1 VLWEK
6 VNKLEGVIMNIGELL
21 RAERENKGLSLFDVE
36 EKTKIR
42 AKYLQALE
50 EENFEEIPGEAY
62 RIGFLRNYA
71 RFLDL
76 DPEPILNQ
84 YKAQYESKEADS
96 LHPLYEQSSKMVEPK
111 SDSYSSRTKLGF
123 ALIAIIIFT
132 AAFLFF
138 SLKNGEKPPI
148 QEQNPPVAEEE
159 QKEPEQPESP
169 LEPET
174 ITLEIV
180 GKQQCWTEV
189 RVDGSVQFSGHIYPG
204 DTKSFEAKDSIQLR
218 LGNAGGVD
226 LIYNGKKEPPPG
238 KAGEVVNKEYKR
250 SE

>member
-1 VLWEK
+1 
-6 VNKLEGVIMNIGELL
+6 MNIGEQL
-21 RAERENKGLSLFDVE
+21 RAERENKGLSLLDVE

-42 AKYLQALE
+42 VKYLQALE

-76 DPEPILNQ
+76 DPEPLLNQ
-84 YKAQYESKEADS
+84 YRAQYEKNEQDS
-96 LHPLYEQSSKMVEPK
+96 LQPLLEQRAKMVEPK
-111 SDSYSSRTKLGF
+111 SESFSSRTILGF

-132 AAFLFF
+132 AAFLYF
-138 SLKNGEKPPI
+138 SSDRENQPI

-159 QKEPEQPESP
+159 QKEPEQPESTAHP
-169 LEPET
+169 DT

-189 RVDGSVQFSGHIYPG
+189 KVDGSVQFSGHIYPG
-204 DTKSFEAKDSIQLR
+204 DTKKFEAKDSIQLR

-226 LIYNGKKEPPPG
+226 LIYNGEKQPPAG

-250 SE
+250 NE

>member
-1 VLWEK
+1 
-6 VNKLEGVIMNIGELL
+6 MNIGDLL

-42 AKYLQALE
+42 SKYLQALE

-76 DPEPILNQ
+76 DPEPILEQ
-84 YKAQYESKEADS
+84 YRAQYERKELDS
-96 LHPLYEQSSKMVEPK
+96 LHPLFEQTAKTVEPK
-111 SDSYSSRTKLGF
+111 SEFYSSRTKLSF
-123 ALIAIIIFT
+123 VLIAIIIFT
-132 AAFLFF
+132 AAFIIF
-138 SLKNGEKPPI
+138 SLNGENQPI
-148 QEQNPPVAEEE
+148 QEPNPPVAEEE

-169 LEPET
+169 TQPET

-180 GKQQCWTEV
+180 GKQQCWAEV
-189 RVDGSVQFSGHIYPG
+189 RVDGIVQFSGHIYPG
-204 DTKSFEAKDSIQLR
+204 DTKSFEAEDSIQLR

-238 KAGEVVNKEYKR
+238 KPGEVVNKEYKR
-250 SE
+250 SES

>member
-1 VLWEK
+1 MK
-6 VNKLEGVIMNIGELL
+6 IGDLL
-21 RAERENKGLSLFDVE
+21 RTERENKGLSLFDVE
-36 EKTKIR
+36 ERTKIR

-71 RFLDL
+71 RFLEL

-84 YKAQYESKEADS
+84 YRAQYDKSEPDS
-96 LHPLYEQSSKMVEPK
+96 LQPLFEQRAKMAEPK
-111 SDSYSSRTKLGF
+111 PESYSSRTKLGF
-123 ALIAIIIFT
+123 VLIAILIFT

-138 SLKNGEKPPI
+138 SLRNGENQPI
-148 QEQNPPVAEEE
+148 QEQNPPIAEEE
-159 QKEPEQPESP
+159 QKEPEQPQSP
-169 LEPET
+169 SEPDT

-204 DTKSFEAKDSIQLR
+204 DTKTFEAKDTIQLR
-218 LGNAGGVD
+218 LGNAGGVE

-238 KAGEVVNKEYKR
+238 KAGEVVNKEYKK

>member
-1 VLWEK
+1 MK
-6 VNKLEGVIMNIGELL
+6 IGELL

-71 RFLDL
+71 LFLEL
-76 DPEPILNQ
+76 DPEPLLYQ
-84 YKAQYESKEADS
+84 YRAQHKRNELDS
-96 LHPLYEQSSKMVEPK
+96 LHSLIEQQRRAKTGEAK
-111 SDSYSSRTKLGF
+111 SESFGRTKLGY

-132 AAFLFF
+132 AAFLYF
-138 SLKNGEKPPI
+138 SSLNGENPPI

-159 QKEPEQPESP
+159 QKEPEQAEAPPQPEI
-169 LEPET
+169 

-189 RVDGSVQFSGHIYPG
+189 RVDGTVQFSGHIYPG
-204 DTKSFEAKDSIQLR
+204 DTKSFEAEDSIQLT

-250 SE
+250 IE